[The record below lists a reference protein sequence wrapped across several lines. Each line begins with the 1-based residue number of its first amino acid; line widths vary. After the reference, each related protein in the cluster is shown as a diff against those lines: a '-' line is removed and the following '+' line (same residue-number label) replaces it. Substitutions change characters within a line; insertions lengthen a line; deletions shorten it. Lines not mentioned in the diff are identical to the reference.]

1 MDYILECRGVS
12 KSFGGVAA
20 VKNVTFAVAPAR
32 VHALVGEN
40 GAGKS
45 TLIRMISGVLQPDH
59 GEIHYQGRRVV
70 IDSPHKAQAIGISA
84 VYQEPMVYPELSV
97 LENIFLGRE
106 LKTRLGS
113 IDWAQQRRKARELFN
128 SLGIS
133 SGILPDRMGSLSV
146 GLQQLALIAKA
157 LVYEAKVIIFDEPT
171 AILTEHESERL
182 FSIIAKLK
190 QRDVGVV
197 YISHR
202 LEEIFA
208 MTDRVTVMRDGEVVG
223 EFPTREVDSK
233 RIIALMA
240 GRLLVEEVRRPGRKS
255 ERPILSVRKLTLAK
269 WFSDVSFDAYPGE
282 ILGFS
287 GLVGSGRSEVA
298 QCIFGVQRAESGEIQ
313 LDGRRVSFSSAQEAM
328 RGGVAYLPEDRKV
341 QGLFPI
347 LSVVYNMTITRLK
360 EIGGF
365 AGRVDRAREREI
377 GQKYVNDL
385 SIKTPGLD
393 AKIYSLSG
401 GNQQKVV
408 LAKWLGVTP
417 RVFILD
423 EPTRGIDVASKSEI
437 HHMIAGLAEQGMAVI
452 IISSELPEIL
462 KLCDRVIVMHEGRI
476 TGVFAGK
483 QISSEKLLG
492 AAIGERAPAG
502 ASEEGERPASREGE
516 Q

>member
-1 MDYILECRGVS
+1 MEYILECSGVS

-20 VKNVTFAVAPAR
+20 VKDVTFTVAPGE

-45 TLIRMISGVLQPDH
+45 TLIKMISGVLAPDR
-59 GEIHYQGRRVV
+59 GEIRFLGKPVV
-70 IDSPHKAQAIGISA
+70 IASPHKAQEIGIST
-84 VYQEPMVYPELSV
+84 VYQEPMVYPELGV

-106 LKTRLGS
+106 MKNRLGG
-113 IDWAQQRRKARELFN
+113 IDWTRQRRKARDLFE

-133 SGILPDRMGSLSV
+133 AEILPDRMGSLSV
-146 GLQQLALIAKA
+146 GLQQLVLIAKA

-171 AILTEHESERL
+171 AILTGHESERL

-190 QRDVGVV
+190 QRNVGVI

-240 GRLLVEEVRRPGRKS
+240 GRLLVEEVRHGGRKS
-255 ERPILSVRKLTLAK
+255 DKPLLSVRNLSLAK
-269 WFSDVSFDAYPGE
+269 WFSEISFDAYQGE

-298 QCIFGVQRAESGEIQ
+298 QCIFGVQKPDSGEIL
-313 LDGRRVSFSSAQEAM
+313 LDGRRVSFSSAEEAM
-328 RGGVAYLPEDRKV
+328 RHGVAYLPEDRKI

-347 LSVVYNMTITRLK
+347 LSTVYNMTITRLK
-360 EIGGF
+360 EIGGP
-365 AGRVDRAREREI
+365 AGRVDRAKERSI
-377 GQKYVNDL
+377 GEKYVKEL

-408 LAKWLGVTP
+408 VAKWLGVNP
-417 RVFILD
+417 RLFILD

-437 HHMIAGLAEQGMAVI
+437 HHMIAGLAEQGMAVV

-476 TGVFAGK
+476 TGMFAGK
-483 QISSEKLLG
+483 ELTSERLLS
-492 AAIGERAPAG
+492 AAIGERAEAHEADEGPEPAG
-502 ASEEGERPASREGE
+502 GA